1 MYRPIGFQA
10 FVQGVLNAEM
20 QRQDALN
27 AALRL
32 GPSTEIERSPYPM
45 KIRSDIHESPCFC
58 YAS

>member
-32 GPSTEIERSPYPM
+32 GPSTAIERSPYPM
-45 KIRSDIHESPCFC
+45 KIRGDIHESL
-58 YAS
+58 